1 MFCASEWLPTVLG
14 GRRQRGLQLF
24 MFNNRNYNRT
34 FFNAPQSVTS
44 FVAAFLEP
52 AITVVTLLLAMAFF
66 EEPMSRAPIAGSG

>member
-1 MFCASEWLPTVLG
+1 
-14 GRRQRGLQLF
+14 

-52 AITVVTLLLAMAFF
+52 FITVLTLGVAMAWAD
-66 EEPMSRAPIAGSG
+66 EPMGRAAMAL